1 MKGTVT
7 NVSHAAWDCYRCQPT
22 ASTEGTFTDGS
33 HRVWYRDRCQP
44 TASFKGIVTK
54 GSHRLWNDQ
63 PSNQINT
70 TFVLCMWNRANVVNG
85 AGWARTTRDRTAS
98 VCTEVVECT
107 FCTFSAIVFARATGS
122 LRRPFRVA
130 VCCCNF
136 FIFVALSFQSPFSF
150 LLLRHWNGKRQHK
163 FHSRLRRGGTDGGSQ
178 YGR

>member
-107 FCTFSAIVFARATGS
+107 FCTFFAIVFARAMGS

-130 VCCCNF
+130 VC
-136 FIFVALSFQSPFSF
+136 SPFS
-150 LLLRHWNGKRQHK
+150 LYLCVIGMANVSINSTADCG
-163 FHSRLRRGGTDGGSQ
+163 GGTDGGPQ
-178 YGR
+178 YGG